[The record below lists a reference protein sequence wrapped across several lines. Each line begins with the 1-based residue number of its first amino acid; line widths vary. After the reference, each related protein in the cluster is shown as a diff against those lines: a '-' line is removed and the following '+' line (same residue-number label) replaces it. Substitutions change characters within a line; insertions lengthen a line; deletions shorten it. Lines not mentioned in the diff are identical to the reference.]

1 MSLQRNQRRGKQR
14 VNADETYQRLFSLR
28 LFMNA
33 QATWLYNPEVSA
45 RVMGTQGNSELLN
58 KAQ

>member
-1 MSLQRNQRRGKQR
+1 
-14 VNADETYQRLFSLR
+14 
-28 LFMNA
+28 MNA